1 MTDDQIKQAEALA
14 NEARLDAK
22 AFRENTVYTGD
33 GDPIRL
39 VANADRLDQYSD
51 TIAALVAEVRR
62 LRDASANRKQF
73 PILGTPGV
81 TVDWQLVHDH
91 GRRAK
96 ANHFQTVERL
106 AERGGLSWGELHA
119 VLHNRAWQMMDENTA
134 ITECRAIEARY
145 LAALENHHD

>member
-1 MTDDQIKQAEALA
+1 MTDEPNPCPLCGALPC
-14 NEARLDAK
+14 DWVDDPHK
-22 AFRENTVYTGD
+22 A
-33 GDPIRL
+33 
-39 VANADRLDQYSD
+39 VADD

-81 TVDWQLVHDH
+81 TVDRQLVHDH
-91 GRRAK
+91 GRRVK

-119 VLHNRAWQMMDENTA
+119 VLHNRPWQMMDENTP

-145 LAALENHHD
+145 LAALENRNGE